1 MESDNVAQESVVD
14 EHPEIPDSE
23 QVVAQPS
30 KSSLKKAARREKLAA
45 LKLERR
51 AKEKLAKKEKKRVK
65 AEKRAAGELDSDD
78 EPKPKK
84 RRFGP
89 PFGGRVVVDLGFDE
103 KMTEK
108 VCVHVLAPISTQPEQ
123 EVQSLCSQLGYTYSA
138 NRHAGHPFALVF
150 SSLNGKSLAR
160 LESLGDASYKP
171 WTNTEWWEEGYE
183 RLWEADPTV
192 KQSLVYLTA
201 DSDEELTE
209 LKPDETY
216 VIGGICDHNRLKV
229 ISIPPR
235 FPFRSLLTDATRQ
248 NECLNKAQAS
258 GIRTA
263 RLPIGTYL
271 AELRTRKV
279 LTVNQ
284 AFEILVHW
292 VDTRD
297 WESAFHAVIPKRK
310 FEESSKSKEKEQE
323 SNAEKV
329 DNGKVVLS
337 LEELEDQATEP

>member
-1 MESDNVAQESVVD
+1 MDDAAQSAVAEELTIPESDL
-14 EHPEIPDSE
+14 PT
-23 QVVAQPS
+23 AQPS
-30 KSSLKKAARREKLAA
+30 KKLRIAAT
-45 LKLERR
+45 KLERR
-51 AKEKLAKKEKKRVK
+51 AKEKAAKKEKKRIK

-84 RRFGP
+84 RRIRP
-89 PFGGRVVVDLGFDE
+89 PFGGKVVVDLGFDA

-108 VCVHVLAPISTQPEQ
+108 

-138 NRHAGHPFALVF
+138 NRQAGYPFALYF
-150 SSLNGKSLAR
+150 TSLDGKSLAR
-160 LESLGDASYKP
+160 LDSLGDASYKR
-171 WTNTEWWEEGYE
+171 WTNAEWWTEGYD
-183 RLWEADPTV
+183 RLWEADPAV
-192 KQSLVYLTA
+192 KQSIVYLTA

-216 VIGGICDHNRLKV
+216 VIGGICDHNRLK
-229 ISIPPR
+229 
-235 FPFRSLLTDATRQ
+235 

-271 AELRTRKV
+271 SDLRTRKV

-310 FEESSKSKEKEQE
+310 FEESSKSKEKGQ
-323 SNAEKV
+323 SAEKA
-329 DNGKVVLS
+329 DNSKVVVS
-337 LEELEDQATEP
+337 VEELEDQAGEP

>member
-1 MESDNVAQESVVD
+1 MDTAAQDTVAEQSPTV
-14 EHPEIPDSE
+14 PDSD
-23 QVVAQPS
+23 QPIAQPS
-30 KSSLKKAARREKLAA
+30 KSSLKKAARREKFAA
-45 LKLERR
+45 SKLERR
-51 AKEKLAKKEKKRVK
+51 AREKLAKKEKKRVK

-78 EPKPKK
+78 EPPKPKK
-84 RRFGP
+84 RRVGP

-108 VCVHVLAPISTQPEQ
+108 

-138 NRHAGHPFALVF
+138 NRQAGNPFTLVF
-150 SSLNGKSLAR
+150 TSLNGKSLER
-160 LESLGDASYKP
+160 LESLGDASYKR
-171 WTNTEWWEEGYE
+171 WTTTEWWAEGYE
-183 RLWEADPTV
+183 RLWETDPAV

-216 VIGGICDHNRLKV
+216 VIGGICDHNRLK
-229 ISIPPR
+229 
-235 FPFRSLLTDATRQ
+235 
-248 NECLNKAQAS
+248 NECLNKAQTS

-271 AELRTRKV
+271 SELRTRKV

-310 FEESSKSKEKEQE
+310 FEESSKSKEKEK
-323 SNAEKV
+323 EKSPETVV
-329 DNGKVVLS
+329 DGSKVVVS
-337 LEELEDQATEP
+337 VEELEEQAAEP

>member
-1 MESDNVAQESVVD
+1 MDDVAQTTVAE
-14 EHPEIPDSE
+14 EPTIPEADNAT
-23 QVVAQPS
+23 AQPS
-30 KSSLKKAARREKLAA
+30 KSSLKKAARRERIAA
-45 LKLERR
+45 TKLERR
-51 AKEKLAKKEKKRVK
+51 AKEKAAKKEKKRIK

-78 EPKPKK
+78 EPQPKK
-84 RRFGP
+84 RRIGP
-89 PFGGRVVVDLGFDE
+89 SFGGKVVVDLGFDE

-108 VCVHVLAPISTQPEQ
+108 

-138 NRHAGHPFALVF
+138 NRQAGYPFALF
-150 SSLNGKSLAR
+150 FTSLDGKSLAR
-160 LESLGDASYKP
+160 LESLGDASYKR
-171 WTNTEWWEEGYE
+171 WTNAEWWTEGYE
-183 RLWEADPTV
+183 RMWETDPAV
-192 KQSLVYLTA
+192 KQSIVYLTA

-216 VIGGICDHNRLKV
+216 VIGGICDHNRLK
-229 ISIPPR
+229 
-235 FPFRSLLTDATRQ
+235 

-271 AELRTRKV
+271 ADLRTRKV

-310 FEESSKSKEKEQE
+310 FEENSKNKEKEKVE
-323 SNAEKV
+323 STEKAEKS
-329 DNGKVVLS
+329 KVVVS
-337 LEELEDQATEP
+337 VEELEDQVGES

>member
-1 MESDNVAQESVVD
+1 MESDNVAQESVAD

-84 RRFGP
+84 RRVGP

-108 VCVHVLAPISTQPEQ
+108 

-160 LESLGDASYKP
+160 LESLGDASYKR

-183 RLWEADPTV
+183 RLWEADPSV

-209 LKPDETY
+209 LRPDETY
-216 VIGGICDHNRLKV
+216 VIGGICDHNRLK
-229 ISIPPR
+229 
-235 FPFRSLLTDATRQ
+235 

-323 SNAEKV
+323 SNAENV